1 MMFGGTFWHMKV
13 DGLVISKLV
22 FNNISFQMEFW
33 KIGEKEV
40 LEGFIF
46 LNCLS
51 LSFLIS
57 FVLKKKEQV
66 SSLDFVIVH
75 NKRKIIFSVQ
85 RTKAC

>member
-1 MMFGGTFWHMKV
+1 MMLGGTFWHMKV

-33 KIGEKEV
+33 KMGEKEV

-75 NKRKIIFSVQ
+75 N
-85 RTKAC
+85 